1 MFDVS
6 AHDESYLLF
15 FLKGAYTEMTKQ
27 GLLIIDVQNDYFEN
41 GKMPLHNP
49 DEALAHINLLER
61 WFYEEDLPVFY
72 IQHIFPNDD
81 AAFFVHDTEG
91 VQLNPQLKRYE
102 QDPVITKQT
111 PNSFFQTELA
121 TLLDENDVTDL
132 VITGMMTHLCVDST
146 TRAAKELGYQST
158 LIHDATTTRG
168 LSLNNQTVAPEDVQN
183 AFISSLSNFAEI
195 QSTNQFLS
203 KQQ

>member
-1 MFDVS
+1 
-6 AHDESYLLF
+6 
-15 FLKGAYTEMTKQ
+15 MTKQ

-49 DEALAHINLLER
+49 DEALAHINLLET
-61 WFYEEDLPVFY
+61 WFHEHDLPVFY

-91 VQLNPQLKRYE
+91 VQLHPQLKRNE
-102 QDPVITKQT
+102 QDPVITKQA
-111 PNSFFQTELA
+111 PNSFFQTNLA
-121 TLLDENDVTDL
+121 NQLADYGVTDI

-146 TRAAKELGYQST
+146 TRAAKELGYPST
-158 LIHDATTTRG
+158 LIHDATATRA
-168 LSLNNQTVAPEDVQN
+168 LSLNDQTVAPEDVQN
-183 AFISSLSNFAEI
+183 AFIFSLSNFAKI
-195 QSTNQFLS
+195 QSTHQFLS